1 MILVGVIKINFK
13 NYIKT
18 VIEGDLQTD
27 RQTMP
32 LSRCQLA
39 VFGGTY
45 ANFFWG
51 PTAFLTKL
59 TNALLLAI
67 FSQKVIAAAM
77 HYRPQ

>member
-45 ANFFWG
+45 ANFF
-51 PTAFLTKL
+51 
-59 TNALLLAI
+59 
-67 FSQKVIAAAM
+67 
-77 HYRPQ
+77 